1 MDLVHVQE
9 DGSDVGAAAVT
20 RQGGFPVAV
29 HKDGPEF
36 RGLGR
41 GVRNNRIKVRT
52 NKAGGRLARKEGRDV
67 RRPETGFRN
76 DGIDVWTGADI
87 GLLGGGIREDGP
99 GVGPDDVGPVVVGPD
114 DVGPGDIGPDNVG
127 SDDVGPDDVG
137 CLRGGEEVV
146 LAAAGAAQS
155 AKPYRKI
162 WFSIKKKEE
171 KNFVIKDKREVSQK
185 EKLIELRKTSVKT
198 KKTCC
203 QRAFHKDW
211 WQKQIKFNWTR

>member
-20 RQGGFPVAV
+20 RQAGFPVAV

-52 NKAGGRLARKEGRDV
+52 NEAGGRLARKEGRVV

-87 GLLGGGIREDGP
+87 DLLGGGVREDGP
-99 GVGPDDVGPVVVGPD
+99 GVGPDDVGSVVVGPD
-114 DVGPGDIGPDNVG
+114 NVGSDDIGPDNVG

-137 CLRGGEEVV
+137 GLCGGEEVV

-155 AKPYRKI
+155 AKLCRKI
-162 WFSIKKKEE
+162 WFSVKEE
-171 KNFVIKDKREVSQK
+171 KKNLSLKRK
-185 EKLIELRKTSVKT
+185 GM
-198 KKTCC
+198 
-203 QRAFHKDW
+203 
-211 WQKQIKFNWTR
+211 